1 MMYESND
8 TTAAVRD
15 LDRLMLEVKFRIP
28 PLHPSTVRRARL
40 VEQVRVKG
48 CRVVG
53 VTAPAGYG
61 KSTFLAEWAR
71 IEDRR
76 VAWLSLDRFD
86 DDPGTFLGPSAA
98 AYGHIDSDRA
108 DLVEGGPGDRHPRT
122 QPSCAASG
130 RSLCRQPGLVDLA
143 RAVMAENRV
152 QDDNQSAA
160 FKCSLSTGASETR
173 RRSSPNRN
181 SRNEAW

>member
-1 MMYESND
+1 
-8 TTAAVRD
+8 
-15 LDRLMLEVKFRIP
+15 MLEVKFRIP

-40 VEQVRVKG
+40 VEQVRVSG

-108 DLVEGGPGDRHPRT
+108 DLVEEARGIGTPVLSRAAPRLAAAF
-122 QPSCAASG
+122 AASPASWIWPG
-130 RSLCRQPGLVDLA
+130 PSWLRTGYRTTTNQPLS
-143 RAVMAENRV
+143 
-152 QDDNQSAA
+152 SAA
-160 FKCSLSTGASETR
+160 CR
-173 RRSSPNRN
+173 RRPLKLDD
-181 SRNEAW
+181 EARLTGTPGTRHGSGTTVVFDRGER